1 MLGTRDLLA
10 LRGVIADDPFR
21 AVHVMPTVATG
32 DDFQAQF
39 AVRGQGPAHIGIALD
54 GVDTS
59 LLFHTVRGLDDT
71 GSIAL
76 INSDILDSAT
86 LQSGAHFQRLGSHTG
101 ARLDFTTREPS
112 RDRLAARVALGA
124 TAATTVWEGPL
135 GDGSR
140 GGWWPRAGAT
150 STGCCERSIRAS
162 RGPSASPTSKASCHS
177 RPRRVTRFRRP

>member
-1 MLGTRDLLA
+1 M
-10 LRGVIADDPFR
+10 
-21 AVHVMPTVATG
+21 
-32 DDFQAQF
+32 
-39 AVRGQGPAHIGIALD
+39 
-54 GVDTS
+54 DTS

-140 GGWWPRAGAT
+140 GRWMVAAR
-150 STGCCERSIRAS
+150 RSYIDWLLRTIDP
-162 RGPSASPTSKASCHS
+162 GIEGTFGFTDIQASCHS